1 MQFFTF
7 YSNGPNSLIRRITT
21 TELISVLE
29 TETIFLY
36 AVKWS
41 DTHLRSMH
49 CKSILY
55 FYQLH
60 GFFVIFVFD
69 YLFAKLKSYYYLDS
83 NQCSF
88 WWFLQPLPL
97 PRWKWALLERLFFT
111 PYFKPGRLLWLYLI
125 QYTKYS
131 KNVQKY
137 LTYLFVFLA
146 DYFLDNFKK
155 CNSKRSGP

>member
-1 MQFFTF
+1 MQFFFTF
-7 YSNGPNSLIRRITT
+7 YNNGPNSLIRRITT

-60 GFFVIFVFD
+60 VFFVIFVFD

-111 PYFKPGRLLWLYLI
+111 PYFKPGRLLWLYFI

-131 KNVQKY
+131 
-137 LTYLFVFLA
+137 
-146 DYFLDNFKK
+146 
-155 CNSKRSGP
+155 